1 MFQSQRQEPGATLWE
16 YTCPQAARFFR
27 QYPSFP
33 TGPVLMT
40 TCLRLLCLLLPL
52 LCGVVPGGAAS
63 AVTLRV
69 AAQEG
74 TEPKFI
80 AASGGAVVGLCI
92 DILRAIEKQEPGLTF
107 TGDQHWMPLVRV
119 YTELARGDQDA
130 ACGVQRTAD
139 RERKFTFLE
148 PALFP
153 INYMLLA
160 RADDPVVINSWD
172 DVRQLGPTTVVL
184 ANRGFASV
192 QILEAAG
199 GLQVDARSASP
210 PMNLQKLI
218 AGRARLFLHRTPGL
232 QAFLVRAGA
241 ADKVRILPAVLAS
254 THLYLVLG
262 KHVDRDTAARVQHA
276 LTQLDKAGELERLLR
291 RWDGPVTP

>member
-1 MFQSQRQEPGATLWE
+1 MSWAD
-16 YTCPQAARFFR
+16 AALT
-27 QYPSFP
+27 FP
-33 TGPVLMT
+33 ELAAMT
-40 TCLRLLCLLLPL
+40 TRLPLLCLLLPL
-52 LCGVVPGGAAS
+52 LCGALPAGATGGVV
-63 AVTLRV
+63 LRV

-80 AASGGAVVGLCI
+80 ARGGTVVGLCV
-92 DILRAIEKQEPGLTF
+92 DILRAIEKQDPGLVF

-119 YTELARGDQDA
+119 YTELARGEQDA

-139 RERKFTFLE
+139 RESKFTYLE
-148 PALFP
+148 PSLFP

-160 RADDPVVINSWD
+160 RADDPVVINSWE
-172 DVRQLGPTTVVL
+172 DVRQLGPHTVVL

-192 QILEAAG
+192 QILESVG

-232 QAFLVRAGA
+232 QAFLDRAGA
-241 ADKVRILPAVLAS
+241 ADKVRILPVVLAS
-254 THLYLVLG
+254 TRLYLVLG
-262 KHVDRDTAARVQHA
+262 KHVDHDTVVRVQHA
-276 LTQLDKAGELERLLR
+276 LVRLDKAGELERLLH